1 MLELE
6 ALENS
11 IFALENSIEVYK
23 RIANDNK
30 DDKKLIDALRAG
42 VIQNFEVAFE
52 QSWKFIVR
60 WLNENINYGIAQ
72 GITKREL
79 FRLAGEN
86 LLIDDVSK
94 WIYFKD
100 CRNQTSHIYSEN
112 TAEEV
117 LKSALEFLPYVKYLL
132 ERLKEHNQWF
142 PYLLKNSTL

>member
-11 IFALENSIEVYK
+11 ILALENSIEVYK

-30 DDKKLIDALRAG
+30 NDKKLIDALRAG

-60 WLNENINYGIAQ
+60 WLNENVQYGIAQ

-132 ERLKEHNQWF
+132 ERLREHNR
-142 PYLLKNSTL
+142 

>member
-11 IFALENSIEVYK
+11 ILALVNSIEVYK
-23 RIANDNK
+23 RIVNDNK
-30 DDKKLIDALRAG
+30 NDKKLIDALRSG

-60 WLNENINYGIAQ
+60 WLNENISYGIAQ
-72 GITKREL
+72 GITKKEL
-79 FRLAGEN
+79 FRLAGEH

-100 CRNQTSHIYSEN
+100 LRNQTSHIYSKT
-112 TAEEV
+112 TADEV
-117 LKSALEFLPYVKYLL
+117 LKSALQFLPYVKYLL
-132 ERLKEHNQWF
+132 KRLKEHN
-142 PYLLKNSTL
+142 

>member
-11 IFALENSIEVYK
+11 ILALENSIEVYK
-23 RIANDNK
+23 RIVNDNK
-30 DDKKLIDALRAG
+30 NDKKLIDALRSG

-60 WLNENINYGIAQ
+60 WLNENISYGIAQ
-72 GITKREL
+72 GITKKEL
-79 FRLAGEN
+79 FRLAGEH

-100 CRNQTSHIYSEN
+100 LRNQTSHIYSKT
-112 TAEEV
+112 TAYEV
-117 LKSALEFLPYVKYLL
+117 LKSALQFLPYVKYLL
-132 ERLKEHNQWF
+132 KRLKEHN
-142 PYLLKNSTL
+142 

>member
-11 IFALENSIEVYK
+11 ILSLENSIEVYK
-23 RIANDNK
+23 RILDDNK
-30 DDKKLIDALRAG
+30 SDKKLIDALRSG

-60 WLNENINYGIAQ
+60 WLNENISYGIAQ

-79 FRLAGEN
+79 FRLAGEH

-94 WIYFKD
+94 WILFKD
-100 CRNQTSHIYSEN
+100 CRNQTLHIYSET

-132 ERLKEHNQWF
+132 KRLKENNQ
-142 PYLLKNSTL
+142 

>member
-132 ERLKEHNQWF
+132 ERLKEHNQ
-142 PYLLKNSTL
+142 

>member
-11 IFALENSIEVYK
+11 ILSLENSIEVYK
-23 RIANDNK
+23 RILDDNK
-30 DDKKLIDALRAG
+30 SDKKLIDALRSG

-60 WLNENINYGIAQ
+60 WLNENISYGIAQ

-79 FRLAGEN
+79 FRLAGEH

-94 WIYFKD
+94 WILFKD
-100 CRNQTSHIYSEN
+100 CRNKTLHIYSET

-132 ERLKEHNQWF
+132 KRLKDNNQ
-142 PYLLKNSTL
+142 

>member
-11 IFALENSIEVYK
+11 ILALENSIEVYK

-30 DDKKLIDALRAG
+30 NDKKLIDALRAG

>member
-11 IFALENSIEVYK
+11 ILALENSIEVYK
-23 RIANDNK
+23 RIVNDNK
-30 DDKKLIDALRAG
+30 NDKKLIDALRSG

-60 WLNENINYGIAQ
+60 WLNENISYGIAQ
-72 GITKREL
+72 GITKKEL
-79 FRLAGEN
+79 FRLAGEH

-100 CRNQTSHIYSEN
+100 LRNQTSHIYSKT
-112 TAEEV
+112 TANEV
-117 LKSALEFLPYVKYLL
+117 LKSALQFLPYVKYLL
-132 ERLKEHNQWF
+132 KRLKEHN
-142 PYLLKNSTL
+142 

>member
-11 IFALENSIEVYK
+11 ILALENSIEVYK

-30 DDKKLIDALRAG
+30 NDKKLIDALRSG

-60 WLNENINYGIAQ
+60 WLNENISYGIAQ
-72 GITKREL
+72 GISKKEL
-79 FRLAGEN
+79 FRLAGEH

-100 CRNQTSHIYSEN
+100 LRNQTSHIYSKT
-112 TAEEV
+112 TANEV
-117 LKSALEFLPYVKYLL
+117 LKSALQFLPYVKYLL
-132 ERLKEHNQWF
+132 KRLKEHN
-142 PYLLKNSTL
+142 

>member
-11 IFALENSIEVYK
+11 ILSLENSIEVYK
-23 RIANDNK
+23 KIFGDNK
-30 DDKKLIDALRAG
+30 SDKKLIDALRSG

-60 WLNENINYGIAQ
+60 WLNENISYGIAQ

-94 WIYFKD
+94 WILFKD
-100 CRNQTSHIYSEN
+100 CRNQTLHIYSET

-132 ERLKEHNQWF
+132 KRLKDNNQ
-142 PYLLKNSTL
+142 

>member
-60 WLNENINYGIAQ
+60 WLNENISYGIAQ

-79 FRLAGEN
+79 FRLAGEH
-86 LLIDDVSK
+86 LLIDDVAK
-94 WIYFKD
+94 WILFKD
-100 CRNQTSHIYSEN
+100 CRNQTSHIYSKT

-132 ERLKEHNQWF
+132 ERLKEHN
-142 PYLLKNSTL
+142 K

>member
-11 IFALENSIEVYK
+11 ILALENSIEVYK

-132 ERLKEHNQWF
+132 ERLKEHNQ
-142 PYLLKNSTL
+142 

>member
-11 IFALENSIEVYK
+11 ISALENSIEVYK
-23 RIANDNK
+23 RLSNNDK
-30 DDKKLIDALRAG
+30 SDKKLIDTLRSG

-60 WLNENINYGIAQ
+60 WLNENVSYGIAY

-79 FRLAGEN
+79 FRLAAEN

-94 WIYFKD
+94 WIGFKN
-100 CRNQTSHIYSEN
+100 CRNSTSHIYSEI
-112 TAEEV
+112 TAEDV
-117 LKSALEFLPYVKYLL
+117 LKSALEFLPYIKYLL
-132 ERLKEHNQWF
+132 KRLKENN
-142 PYLLKNSTL
+142 K

>member
-11 IFALENSIEVYK
+11 ILSLENSIEVYK
-23 RIANDNK
+23 KISGDNK
-30 DDKKLIDALRAG
+30 SDKKLIDALRSG

-60 WLNENINYGIAQ
+60 WLNENISYGIAQ

-94 WIYFKD
+94 WILFKD
-100 CRNQTSHIYSEN
+100 CRNQTLHIYSET

-132 ERLKEHNQWF
+132 KRLKDNNQ
-142 PYLLKNSTL
+142 

>member
-11 IFALENSIEVYK
+11 ILSLENSIEVYK
-23 RIANDNK
+23 RISGDNK
-30 DDKKLIDALRAG
+30 SDKKLIDALRSG

-60 WLNENINYGIAQ
+60 WLNENISYGIAQ

-79 FRLAGEN
+79 FRLAGEH

-94 WIYFKD
+94 WILFKD
-100 CRNQTSHIYSEN
+100 CKNQTLHIYSET

-132 ERLKEHNQWF
+132 KRLKDNNQ
-142 PYLLKNSTL
+142 

>member
-11 IFALENSIEVYK
+11 ILSLENSIEVYK
-23 RIANDNK
+23 KILGDNK
-30 DDKKLIDALRAG
+30 SDKKLIDALRSG

-60 WLNENINYGIAQ
+60 WLNENISYGIAQ

-79 FRLAGEN
+79 FRLAGEH

-94 WIYFKD
+94 WILFKD
-100 CRNQTSHIYSEN
+100 CRNQTLHIYSET

-132 ERLKEHNQWF
+132 KRLKDNNQ
-142 PYLLKNSTL
+142 

>member
-11 IFALENSIEVYK
+11 ILALENSIEVYK

-30 DDKKLIDALRAG
+30 NDKKLIDALRAG

-60 WLNENINYGIAQ
+60 WLNENVQYGIAQ

-132 ERLKEHNQWF
+132 ERLKEHNQ
-142 PYLLKNSTL
+142 

>member
-11 IFALENSIEVYK
+11 ILSLENSIEVYK
-23 RIANDNK
+23 RISGDNK
-30 DDKKLIDALRAG
+30 SDKKLIDALRSG

-60 WLNENINYGIAQ
+60 WLNENISYGIAQ

-79 FRLAGEN
+79 FRLAGEH
-86 LLIDDVSK
+86 LLIDDVLK
-94 WIYFKD
+94 WILFKD
-100 CRNQTSHIYSEN
+100 CRNQTSQIYSET

-132 ERLKEHNQWF
+132 KRLKDNNQ
-142 PYLLKNSTL
+142 

>member
-11 IFALENSIEVYK
+11 ILALENSIEVYK

-30 DDKKLIDALRAG
+30 NDKKLIDALRAG

-60 WLNENINYGIAQ
+60 WLNENVQYGIAQ
-72 GITKREL
+72 GIAKREL

-100 CRNQTSHIYSEN
+100 CRNQISHIYSEN

-132 ERLKEHNQWF
+132 ERLKEHNQ
-142 PYLLKNSTL
+142 

>member
-11 IFALENSIEVYK
+11 ILALENSIEVYK
-23 RIANDNK
+23 RIVNDNK
-30 DDKKLIDALRAG
+30 NDKKLIDALRSG

-60 WLNENINYGIAQ
+60 WLNENISYGIAQ
-72 GITKREL
+72 GITKKEL
-79 FRLAGEN
+79 FRLAGEH

-100 CRNQTSHIYSEN
+100 LRNQTSHIYSKT
-112 TAEEV
+112 TANEV
-117 LKSALEFLPYVKYLL
+117 LKSALQFLPYVKYLIK
-132 ERLKEHNQWF
+132 RLKEHN
-142 PYLLKNSTL
+142 

>member
-11 IFALENSIEVYK
+11 ILALENSIEVYK

-30 DDKKLIDALRAG
+30 NDKKLIDALRSG

-60 WLNENINYGIAQ
+60 WLNENISYGIAQ
-72 GITKREL
+72 GITKKEL
-79 FRLAGEN
+79 FKLAGEH

-100 CRNQTSHIYSEN
+100 LRNQTSHIYSKT
-112 TAEEV
+112 TANEV
-117 LKSALEFLPYVKYLL
+117 LKSALQFLPYVKYLL
-132 ERLKEHNQWF
+132 KRLKEHN
-142 PYLLKNSTL
+142 

>member
-11 IFALENSIEVYK
+11 ILSLENSIEVYK
-23 RIANDNK
+23 KILSDNK
-30 DDKKLIDALRAG
+30 SDKKLIEALRSG

-60 WLNENINYGIAQ
+60 WLNENISYGIAQ

-79 FRLAGEN
+79 FRLAGEH

-94 WIYFKD
+94 WIFFKD
-100 CRNQTSHIYSEN
+100 CRNQTSHIYSET

-132 ERLKEHNQWF
+132 KKLKDNNQ
-142 PYLLKNSTL
+142 

>member
-11 IFALENSIEVYK
+11 ILALENSIEVYK

-30 DDKKLIDALRAG
+30 NDKKLIDALRSG

-60 WLNENINYGIAQ
+60 WLNENISYGIAQ
-72 GITKREL
+72 GISKKEL
-79 FRLAGEN
+79 FRLAGEH

-100 CRNQTSHIYSEN
+100 LRNQTSHIYSKT
-112 TAEEV
+112 TADEV
-117 LKSALEFLPYVKYLL
+117 LKSAFQFLPYVKYLL
-132 ERLKEHNQWF
+132 KRLKEHN
-142 PYLLKNSTL
+142 

>member
-11 IFALENSIEVYK
+11 ILSLENSIEVYK
-23 RIANDNK
+23 RILGDNK
-30 DDKKLIDALRAG
+30 SDKKLIDALRSG

-60 WLNENINYGIAQ
+60 WLNENISYGIAQ

-79 FRLAGEN
+79 FRLAGEH

-94 WIYFKD
+94 WILFKD
-100 CRNQTSHIYSEN
+100 CRNQTLHIYSET

-132 ERLKEHNQWF
+132 KRLKDNNQ
-142 PYLLKNSTL
+142 

>member
-6 ALENS
+6 SLENS
-11 IFALENSIEVYK
+11 ILSLENSIEVYK
-23 RIANDNK
+23 RILGNNK
-30 DDKKLIDALRAG
+30 SDKKLIDALRSG

-60 WLNENINYGIAQ
+60 WLNENISYGIAQ

-79 FRLAGEN
+79 FRLAGEH

-94 WIYFKD
+94 WILFKD
-100 CRNQTSHIYSEN
+100 CRNQTSHIYSET

-117 LKSALEFLPYVKYLL
+117 LKLALEFLPYVKYLL
-132 ERLKEHNQWF
+132 KRLKENNQ
-142 PYLLKNSTL
+142 